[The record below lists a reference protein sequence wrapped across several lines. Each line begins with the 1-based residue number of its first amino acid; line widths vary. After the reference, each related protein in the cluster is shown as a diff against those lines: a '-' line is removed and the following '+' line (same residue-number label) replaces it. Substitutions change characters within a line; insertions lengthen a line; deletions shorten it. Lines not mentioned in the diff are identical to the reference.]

1 MMLWAWRQW
10 LQEPLR
16 AALAAAVFAA
26 ALALCL
32 LFEGLRSGILTDVA
46 AYPSS
51 LPADF
56 VAVER
61 GNGYFAVMPSQL
73 PQLGRERLEAV
84 DGVAAVD
91 PLTMLPAILQTPG
104 LRTPGLRSPI
114 QLQAYEGQGGPPR
127 LTAGTEPL
135 AEGSVVLDE
144 RLARR
149 HGLEIGDDISIFDY
163 RMRIVGLSAGSA
175 SPFTPYAFVSYDTL
189 LSLLLESNL
198 PIGLDDYSLLSFLLI
213 RTKPGVDLEGARA
226 RLAAALP
233 DADFY
238 TPAELGAQDRAFG
251 ARLLGPVLWLLS
263 AVAWAIAGL
272 TMGLLRFADV
282 QAGLR
287 QFGIHKALGATPRQL
302 AAALTA
308 GSLIVAVVAMP
319 PSLLLA
325 RGFAAV
331 VAHWNPLY
339 SALVWDSG
347 VLARGLAL
355 GLASALGG
363 GLLPL
368 RRLVRLDPSLVFS
381 R

>member
-1 MMLWAWRQW
+1 MRWAWRQW
-10 LQEPLR
+10 RHEPLR

-32 LFEGLRSGILTDVA
+32 LFEGLRSGILTDLA
-46 AYPSS
+46 AFPSS

-56 VAVER
+56 VAVEQ
-61 GNGYFAVMPSQL
+61 GSDYFAIMPSQL
-73 PQLGRERLEAV
+73 PQRGREQVEAV
-84 DGVAAVD
+84 AGVAWAA
-91 PLTMLPAILQTPG
+91 PLTMIPVI
-104 LRTPGLRSPI
+104 LRTPGLRTPI
-114 QLQAYEGQGGPPR
+114 QLQAYEDRGGPPR
-127 LTAGTEPL
+127 VVAGSEPRE
-135 AEGSVVLDE
+135 EGTVVLDQ

-149 HGLEIGDDISIFDY
+149 HGLSIGDEISILDY
-163 RMRIVGLSAGSA
+163 RMRVVGLATGAA

-198 PIGLDDYSLLSFLLI
+198 PLGLDDYSLLSFLLVGA
-213 RTKPGVDLEGARA
+213 KPGVDREALRP

-233 DADFY
+233 DADFH
-238 TPAELGAQDRAFG
+238 TPAELGANDRAFG

-287 QFGIHKALGATPRQL
+287 QFGIQKALGATPLQL
-302 AAALTA
+302 AAALTT
-308 GSLIVAVVAMP
+308 GSLIVACIAIPPAM
-319 PSLLLA
+319 LLA
-325 RGFAAV
+325 RAFAEV
-331 VAHWNPLY
+331 VARWNPLY
-339 SALVWDSG
+339 SALVWEPG
-347 VLARGLAL
+347 VLTRGLAL
-355 GLASALGG
+355 GLVSALIG

-368 RRLVRLDPSLVFS
+368 RRLVRLDPSLVFT

>member
-1 MMLWAWRQW
+1 MLW
-10 LQEPLR
+10 
-16 AALAAAVFAA
+16 
-26 ALALCL
+26 
-32 LFEGLRSGILTDVA
+32 RSRTRTILTLLSLVTAFLLLGLIQA
-46 AYPSS
+46 ANALFAGDTIRLTAPTMITQARISFTS
-51 LPADF
+51 PLPM
-56 VAVER
+56 R
-61 GNGYFAVMPSQL
+61 LL
-73 PQLGRERLEAV
+73 PQIEAV
-84 DGVAAVD
+84 PGVASVA
-91 PLTMLPAILQTPG
+91 PLTMLPVILQTPG
-104 LRTPGLRSPI
+104 LRTPV
-114 QLQAYEGQGGPPR
+114 QLQAYEDRGGPPR
-127 LTAGTEPL
+127 LVAGSEPRG
-135 AEGSVVLDE
+135 EGTVVLDE

-149 HGLEIGDDISIFDY
+149 HGLAIGDHISILDY
-163 RMRIVGLSAGSA
+163 RMRIVGLATGAA

-213 RTKPGVDLEGARA
+213 RAQPGVDLQALRA

-233 DADFY
+233 DADFH

-282 QAGLR
+282 QASLR

-302 AAALTA
+302 AVVLSA
-308 GSLIVAVVAMP
+308 GSLIAAVVAMP
-319 PSLLLA
+319 PAVLLA
-325 RGFAAV
+325 RAFAEI

-339 SALVWDSG
+339 SALVWEPG
-347 VLARGLAL
+347 VLARGLGL
-355 GLASALGG
+355 GLAAALIG

-368 RRLVRLDPSLVFS
+368 RRLVRLDPSLVFA

>member
-1 MMLWAWRQW
+1 MLWAWRQW
-10 LQEPLR
+10 LHEPLR
-16 AALAAAVFAA
+16 AALAVAVFAA

-32 LFEGLRSGILTDVA
+32 LFEGLRSGILTDLA
-46 AYPSS
+46 AYPST

-56 VAVER
+56 VAVEH

-73 PQLGRERLEAV
+73 PQRGRERLEAV
-84 DGVAAVD
+84 PGVASVD
-91 PLTMLPAILQTPG
+91 PLMMLPAILQTPG
-104 LRTPGLRSPI
+104 LRTPI

-127 LTAGTEPL
+127 VAAGTEPL
-135 AEGSVVLDE
+135 TEGSVVLDE

-149 HGLEIGDDISIFDY
+149 HGLSIGDEISIFDY
-163 RMRIVGLSAGSA
+163 RMRIVGLSSGSA

-213 RTKPGVDLEGARA
+213 RTKAGVDAEALRA
-226 RLAAALP
+226 RLVAALP
-233 DADFY
+233 DADFH
-238 TPAELGAQDRAFG
+238 TPAKLGAQDRAFG

-287 QFGIHKALGATPRQL
+287 QFSIHKALGATPRQL

-308 GSLIVAVVAMP
+308 GSLLVAVVAIP
-319 PSLLLA
+319 PAVLMARALA
-325 RGFAAV
+325 EV
-331 VAHWNPLY
+331 VARWNPLY
-339 SALVWDSG
+339 SARVWDPE
-347 VLARGLAL
+347 VLSLGLAL
-355 GLASALGG
+355 GLASAMVG

>member
-1 MMLWAWRQW
+1 MRWAWRQW
-10 LQEPLR
+10 RHEPLR

-32 LFEGLRSGILTDVA
+32 LFEGLRSGILTDLA
-46 AYPSS
+46 AFPST

-61 GNGYFAVMPSQL
+61 GSDYFAIMPSQL
-73 PQLGRERLEAV
+73 PQRGREQVEAV
-84 DGVAAVD
+84 AGVAWAA
-91 PLTMLPAILQTPG
+91 PLTMIPVI
-104 LRTPGLRSPI
+104 LRTPGLRTPI
-114 QLQAYEGQGGPPR
+114 QLQAYEDRGGPPR
-127 LTAGTEPL
+127 VVAGIEPREE
-135 AEGSVVLDE
+135 ATVALDA

-149 HGLEIGDDISIFDY
+149 HGLSTGDEISILDY
-163 RMRIVGLSAGSA
+163 RMRVVGLASGAA

-198 PIGLDDYSLLSFLLI
+198 PLGLDDYSLLSFLLVGA
-213 RTKPGVDLEGARA
+213 KPGVDREALRS
-226 RLAAALP
+226 RLSAALP
-233 DADFY
+233 DADFH
-238 TPAELGAQDRAFG
+238 TPAELGANDRAFG

-287 QFGIHKALGATPRQL
+287 QFGIQKALGATPLQL
-302 AAALTA
+302 AAALTT
-308 GSLIVAVVAMP
+308 GSLIVACIAILPAM
-319 PSLLLA
+319 LLA
-325 RGFAAV
+325 RGFAEI
-331 VAHWNPLY
+331 VARWNPLY
-339 SALVWDSG
+339 SALVWDPG

-355 GLASALGG
+355 GLVSALVG